1 MRDLKARDIM
11 TKEVVWVSEDMPVSE
26 ATRLLVDEM
35 ISGAP
40 VVDEEGGIVG
50 VISLRDIARNEADG
64 ERLST
69 AENRIA
75 FFHETWE
82 IPISKAE
89 AERFNIKTSSDLR
102 VKDVMTPTLFYV
114 DVGTSVQEV
123 AEMMLKG
130 RIHRV
135 IVLENDELAGMITSM
150 DMLSVICKAEVAG

>member
-11 TKEVVWVSEDMPVSE
+11 TSEVVWVSEEMPVSD
-26 ATRLLVDEM
+26 ATRMLVDEM

-40 VVDEEGGIVG
+40 VVDEEGAIVG
-50 VISLRDIARNEADG
+50 VISLRDIARNDATGD
-64 ERLST
+64 RLS
-69 AENRIA
+69 ASENRTA

-114 DVGTSVQEV
+114 EVTTPVQEV

-150 DMLSVICKAEVAG
+150 DMLSVISGAKVG